1 MEYNNWSGSNRTSNL
16 KSSTCMWCSQGTA
29 HKMHTCMCTW
39 KRWKSLIISQ
49 LISCNNYLLNLQWS
63 LFNADKSVKLIKCF
77 FKCLY
82 EAMCQLSSEREEWN
96 WANLPHLAPPCTPPP
111 PNWYFSLTWNPLT
124 PSLLNAC
131 LTGYIRLISPVKPG
145 WPALQSYWLMLC
157 FLIKS
162 PPFFKPLVWNR
173 LARIAGAWK

>member
-111 PNWYFSLTWNPLT
+111 PQLVLLTHL
-124 PSLLNAC
+124 
-131 LTGYIRLISPVKPG
+131 
-145 WPALQSYWLMLC
+145 
-157 FLIKS
+157 KS
-162 PPFFKPLVWNR
+162 PNSFPFECLPHRLYKVNQPCKTR
-173 LARIAGAWK
+173 LACFTELLAHALFPYKIPTLF